1 MDFIEVL
8 AILGRGVAKLLGFRG
23 DEGSQTLEAG
33 QSIVAAIIVVGIIV
47 ATLVALGWLLV
58 AA

>member
-33 QSIVAAIIVVGIIV
+33 QSIMEAIMVVGLIV
-47 ATLVALGWLLV
+47 ATIVALGGY
-58 AA
+58 